1 MRKGTAS
8 VHGHEFDDQYGSP
21 IPPIYQTA
29 IFRQVGEP
37 IKTRRGTDLKYSRE
51 ENPTVQAFEN
61 VVAKLEGGVDA
72 LAFNSGM
79 AALSTLLLNLLRR
92 DMDVLITMEL
102 YGVTVKLVYELQEKL
117 GFHVCKAYPSTED
130 VLGKMPRNGVVLL
143 ETITNPTLHVVN
155 LETVIEEA
163 LANNNV
169 VIVDNTF
176 ASPVLFNPLRYGAHY
191 AVHSTTKYIAG
202 HNDSVGGVI
211 VLKRRRDMEGLS
223 LYRAML
229 GTIMQPMDAY
239 LNLRGV
245 KTLYLRV
252 PKQCAN
258 ARAVAEFLSD
268 HTKVRDVIY
277 PGLPTHPDHDVARKL
292 FGDMFGGV
300 VSFRIRGGRE
310 EAVKF
315 LKSLRVVVPSPSLG
329 GTESIASYPILSASL
344 QMPQEDRELLGIDD
358 SLIRLSLG
366 IEDVED
372 LIEDIGGA
380 LRELP

>member
-51 ENPTVQAFEN
+51 ENPTVQAFES

-117 GFHVCKAYPSTED
+117 GFRVSKAFPSTGD
-130 VLGKMPRNGVVLL
+130 VLDKMPSNGLVLL
-143 ETITNPTLHVVN
+143 ETITNPTLHVVD
-155 LETVIEEA
+155 LGTVIEEA

-191 AVHSTTKYIAG
+191 VVHSTTKYIAG
-202 HNDSVGGVI
+202 HNDAVGGAV
-211 VLKRRRDMEGLS
+211 VLKRRRDLEGLA

-229 GTIMQPMDAY
+229 GTIMQPMDAF

-252 PKQCAN
+252 PRQCDN
-258 ARAVAEFLSD
+258 AMAVAEFLSD
-268 HTKVRDVIY
+268 HPKVREVIY
-277 PGLPTHPDHDVARKL
+277 PGLPTHPDHPTARKL
-292 FGDMFGGV
+292 FGDRFGGV
-300 VSFRIRGGRE
+300 VSFKVKGGRE
-310 EAVKF
+310 EAVRF

-344 QMPQEDRELLGIDD
+344 QMPEEDRKLLGIDD

-366 IEDVED
+366 VEDAEDLVED
-372 LIEDIGGA
+372 LDRA
-380 LRELP
+380 LRALP